1 MATKAATG
9 GTSADADSNSVGAAL
24 ARIGATLQRRDFRW
38 WFSSQVVS
46 ASGNATQ
53 VVALSWVVLQT
64 TGNAFWLSVLTVCSW
79 GPMLLLSPWAGSRV
93 DRHDR
98 RRVLLLTQSLLMAAS
113 LLLSLLSALGALPL
127 WTILAVSLA
136 TGAVTSLDSPAR
148 QVFIVDLV
156 GRDGL
161 ANAVGLWEVV
171 VNASRVLGPALG
183 GLLLA
188 TVGAG
193 PCFLVNGLT
202 VLGPLYVLWRLVPQA
217 NQEHTRPPKERG
229 AIRSGLRYAWRTPTV
244 RACLPL
250 AAAGGM
256 LFTMGIAL
264 PVLATRTFH
273 LGGGGYGAL
282 LSAFGL
288 GALPGALLAAATRTP
303 TGPRVRAL
311 AAATGVS
318 VLLVAFSPFLVLA
331 FAAMALA
338 GFTSIWFIA
347 TANTLV
353 QLRSAAEMRGRVMGL
368 WSMALPGTV
377 PITGFLVSGVIETLG
392 ARYGF
397 ACSGIAILLAALLGW
412 RALSGRA

>member
-1 MATKAATG
+1 MTAETAAQNS
-9 GTSADADSNSVGAAL
+9 TSDRSDGVRGAL
-24 ARIGATLQRRDFRW
+24 SRIGGTLQRRDFRW
-38 WFSSQVVS
+38 WFGSQIAS

-53 VVALSWVVLQT
+53 VVAMSWVVLQT
-64 TGNAFWLSVLTVCSW
+64 TGNAFWLSVLMVCSW

-98 RRVLLLTQSLLMAAS
+98 RLILLLTQFLLMAAG
-113 LLLSLLSALGALPL
+113 LLLSLLTGLGALSL
-127 WTILAVSLA
+127 GAILGIALF
-136 TGAVTSLDSPAR
+136 TGAVSSLDSPAR

-156 GRDGL
+156 GKDGL
-161 ANAVGLWEVV
+161 AGAVGLWEVV
-171 VNASRVLGPALG
+171 VNSSRVLGPAIG
-183 GLLLA
+183 GALLA
-188 TVGAG
+188 TVGPGA
-193 PCFLVNGLT
+193 CFLVNGLSF
-202 VLGPLYVLWRLVPQA
+202 LLPLYVLWRLIPA
-217 NQEHTRPPKERG
+217 ADAERTRPHKEPG

-244 RACLPL
+244 RACLPM

-311 AAATGVS
+311 AVATGGS
-318 VLLVAFSPFLVLA
+318 VLLVAFSPYLVLA

-353 QLRSAAEMRGRVMGL
+353 QLRSAPEMRGRVMGL

-377 PITGFLVSGVIETLG
+377 PLTGFVVSSVIETLG
-392 ARYGF
+392 ARSGF
-397 ACSGIAILLAALLGW
+397 ACSGAAMLLAALLGW
-412 RALSGRA
+412 KALADRE